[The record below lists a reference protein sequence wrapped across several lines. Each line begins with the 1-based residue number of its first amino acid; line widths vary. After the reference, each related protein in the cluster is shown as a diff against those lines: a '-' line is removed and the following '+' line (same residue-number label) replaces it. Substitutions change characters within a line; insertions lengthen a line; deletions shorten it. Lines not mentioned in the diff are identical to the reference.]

1 MSRKYPYNN
10 TVCLTSKVQLFG
22 TEYAEGIVVSA
33 GQFYGQPE
41 FFMIVRIIAIA
52 DKVSF
57 LSKKLTAWYFE
68 HYWSFQVEYSDYSEV
83 VIIEIADL
91 NHYLPLTVYSVRG
104 KLWVTLRTHLC

>member
-1 MSRKYPYNN
+1 MDKVFQSTLKIRKKKLRKWTVQIGSLNSSQKSAVSRKYPYNN

-41 FFMIVRIIAIA
+41 FFMIVSIIANA

-57 LSKKLTAWYFE
+57 LSKKLTAW
-68 HYWSFQVEYSDYSEV
+68 
-83 VIIEIADL
+83 
-91 NHYLPLTVYSVRG
+91 
-104 KLWVTLRTHLC
+104 